1 MDGDACE
8 KCFRQLAG
16 SFDATWGGFGG
27 APKFPRAAVF
37 NFLFRAAVGFGRRGD
52 PGGAGD
58 RARAGGVGGT
68 SSGADA
74 ADTALLMAT
83 CTLRRMAAGG
93 IHDHVGG
100 GFHRYSVDQEWFVPH
115 FEKMLY
121 DQAQLAVSYLE
132 ARQATGDE
140 RYAWVARDIFEYVL
154 RDLAHPSGGFYS
166 AEDADSERAE
176 SGESIPESGYRINLK
191 AAVEAPAPRSGER
204 QQADSAST
212 AEFGIPESGERIPES
227 HAPADA
233 GNSLQSPLSA
243 LRNRE
248 RVEGAFYV
256 WTKEEIVRALEDE
269 TGMSSLQAGATEASR
284 LPVDAEFFCSHFAV
298 EAAGNV
304 SGAGDPHGEFRGRNI
319 LRQLRPLP
327 DTAQQ
332 FGLDLAAASD
342 GLQAGLGR
350 LRAAR
355 SLRPRPQLDDKIITA
370 WNGLMISALAK
381 GYQVLREGAYLA
393 AAVRAAEF
401 IRGEL
406 YDEPA
411 RVLYRSS
418 CDGRGGAPGF
428 AEDYAYLVQGLL
440 DLYEAAF
447 DIRWLQ
453 WAAQLQAMMDE
464 QFWDAEHGG
473 YFNSRAEDHS
483 IIARL
488 KENYDGAEPAP
499 SSVAALNLLRLAVMI
514 GNGEGS
520 DSRDLGK
527 AGHAIQCVEA
537 FRDQWTSAPHSLPQM
552 LCAVACI
559 QTPPSTIAIA
569 GDPRSGD
576 FQALASVA
584 HERLGPR
591 HILLAADQ
599 AEGHAWLA
607 FSRPYLAEMKPVGGR
622 AAAYVCENF
631 TCRQPATDPADL
643 RRMLWG

>member
-1 MDGDACE
+1 
-8 KCFRQLAG
+8 
-16 SFDATWGGFGG
+16 
-27 APKFPRAAVF
+27 
-37 NFLFRAAVGFGRRGD
+37 
-52 PGGAGD
+52 
-58 RARAGGVGGT
+58 
-68 SSGADA
+68 
-74 ADTALLMAT
+74 
-83 CTLRRMAAGG
+83 
-93 IHDHVGG
+93 
-100 GFHRYSVDQEWFVPH
+100 
-115 FEKMLY
+115 
-121 DQAQLAVSYLE
+121 
-132 ARQATGDE
+132 
-140 RYAWVARDIFEYVL
+140 
-154 RDLAHPSGGFYS
+154 
-166 AEDADSERAE
+166 
-176 SGESIPESGYRINLK
+176 
-191 AAVEAPAPRSGER
+191 
-204 QQADSAST
+204 
-212 AEFGIPESGERIPES
+212 
-227 HAPADA
+227 
-233 GNSLQSPLSA
+233 
-243 LRNRE
+243 
-248 RVEGAFYV
+248 
-256 WTKEEIVRALEDE
+256 
-269 TGMSSLQAGATEASR
+269 MSSSLADATEASR
-284 LPVDAEFFCSHFAV
+284 LPVDSDFFCSHFAV
-298 EAAGNV
+298 EPAGNV

-342 GLQAGLGR
+342 GLQAGLVR
-350 LRAAR
+350 LRAVR
-355 SLRPRPQLDDKIITA
+355 SLRPRPQLDDKIIAA

-381 GYQVLREGAYLA
+381 GYQVLGDGGLLA

-411 RVLYRSS
+411 RMLYRSS
-418 CDGRGGAPGF
+418 CDGRGGVPGF

-453 WAAQLQAMMDE
+453 WAVQLQATMDG

-552 LCAVACI
+552 LCALTCI
-559 QTPPSTIAIA
+559 QSPPRTIAIA

-576 FQALASVA
+576 FQALAAVV

-591 HILLAADQ
+591 HVLLAADQ
-599 AEGHAWLA
+599 AEGQAWLA
-607 FSRPYLAEMKPVGGR
+607 SRRPYLAEMKPVDGR
-622 AAAYVCENF
+622 AVAYVCENF

-643 RRMLWG
+643 RKMLWG